1 MVSSPEI
8 ILEIVENLK
17 KYNPK
22 YLVVDPVMIS
32 KSGYYLLKPEAK
44 ENLIK
49 YLIPLAYIITPNIPE
64 AEEITG
70 IKYIM

>member
-1 MVSSPEI
+1 MPPRAVKIGMVSSPEI

-32 KSGYYLLKPEAK
+32 KLIFTLSDILNYLHYKVTFL
-44 ENLIK
+44 
-49 YLIPLAYIITPNIPE
+49 
-64 AEEITG
+64 
-70 IKYIM
+70 